1 MPEHNCR
8 PAASSTF
15 KSRDLEEEFLV
26 YDPDGDQVHV
36 LNGTAREIYL
46 LCDGNRNPSEIAA
59 VLTER
64 YQVDEQQALA
74 DVNETMDSLIGL
86 GLLTV

>member
-1 MPEHNCR
+1 MPEHNCK
-8 PAASSTF
+8 PAVSSTF

-26 YDPDGDQVHV
+26 YDPDEDQVHV

-46 LCDGNRNPSEIAA
+46 LCDGNRKPPEIAA
-59 VLTER
+59 VMTER
-64 YQVDEQQALA
+64 YQVEAEQALA
-74 DVNETMDSLIGL
+74 DVNETLDRLIGL

>member
-1 MPEHNCR
+1 MPEQNCR
-8 PAASSTF
+8 PAASSTQ

-46 LCDGNRNPSEIAA
+46 LCDGNRKPPEIAA
-59 VLTER
+59 VMTECSGATCTCGR
-64 YQVDEQQALA
+64 YLNTSVSFVKDY
-74 DVNETMDSLIGL
+74 
-86 GLLTV
+86 